1 MPDSGFFNSAVYS
14 FVVIPLFIATAR
26 VADVSLGSLRI
37 IFLARGQRLASLLG
51 FFEVLIWLL
60 AIRQI
65 MQNLDN
71 PVTYLAYAAGFAAG
85 NLIGIALEEKLAVG
99 TQIVRVITNK
109 DVSQMIERLHER
121 GYGVTCVDAKGVT
134 GQVQMVY
141 SIIRRKDLPEVQRII
156 AECCPKAFLSVEQI
170 RSASEGIFPPE
181 LGRRRWSVP
190 SLGFRQSRK

>member
-1 MPDSGFFNSAVYS
+1 LPDPDFFNSTVYS
-14 FVVIPLFIATAR
+14 FVVIPFFIATAR

-71 PVTYLAYAAGFAAG
+71 PVTYLAYAAGFAGG

-109 DVSQMIERLHER
+109 DVNQMIEQLHAR
-121 GYGVTCVDAKGVT
+121 GYGVTCVDARGVT
-134 GQVQMVY
+134 GRVQMVY
-141 SIIRRKDLPEVQRII
+141 SIIRRKDLPEVQAII
-156 AECCPKAFLSVEQI
+156 AERCPKAFLSIEEI
-170 RSASEGIFPPE
+170 RSASEGVFPPD
-181 LGRRRWSVP
+181 LGRRRWSVT
-190 SLGFRQSRK
+190 SFGFRHSRK